1 MLTAPSLIA
10 ELDVSLAAAPAS
22 WRHDVLRR
30 VVDPFLGNVELYADD
45 HVGLFDDVI
54 GRLIVDIERA
64 PLVEL
69 SNRLA
74 PAAKAP
80 VNVVGA
86 LARHRDPAIY
96 GPVLTQA
103 RALPDHDLVEIAGR
117 EQTNLDALTKI
128 AARAHLSEAVT
139 DVLLKIGN
147 TDIRWAGRQRQR
159 AHIGNGLCP
168 AGRRPR
174 RRQETRRRDRR
185 ARQRARRV
193 AAVSRYGAEF
203 LNLRLRRIG
212 APAAAQYRLGF
223 FRHPV

>member
-30 VVDPFLGNVELYADD
+30 VVDLFLGNVELYADD

-54 GRLIVDIERA
+54 GRLIIDIERA

-74 PAAKAP
+74 PVAKAP
-80 VNVVGA
+80 VKVVGT

-96 GPVLTQA
+96 GPVLVQA
-103 RALPDHDLVEIAGR
+103 CALPDRDLVEIAGR
-117 EQTNLDALTKI
+117 EKTNLDALTKI

-139 DVLLKIGN
+139 DVLLKNGN
-147 TDIRWAGRQRQR
+147 PDIRWAVVANASARISEMGYARLV
-159 AHIGNGLCP
+159 AGL
-168 AGRRPR
+168 GG
-174 RRQETRRRDRR
+174 DKK
-185 ARQRARRV
+185 
-193 AAVSRYGAEF
+193 
-203 LNLRLRRIG
+203 L
-212 APAAAQYRLGF
+212 AAAIAARDNVPAELQPFLATALNS
-223 FRHPV
+223 

>member
-22 WRHDVLRR
+22 CRHDVLRR
-30 VVDPFLGNVELYADD
+30 VVDLFLGNVELYADD

-80 VNVVGA
+80 VNVVGT

-147 TDIRWAGRQRQR
+147 TDIRWAVVANASAR
-159 AHIGNGLCP
+159 IS
-168 AGRRPR
+168 
-174 RRQETRRRDRR
+174 ETGY
-185 ARQRARRV
+185 ARLV
-193 AAVSRYGAEF
+193 ASLGGDKK
-203 LNLRLRRIG
+203 L
-212 APAAAQYRLGF
+212 AAAIAARDNVPAELQPFLATALNS
-223 FRHPV
+223 